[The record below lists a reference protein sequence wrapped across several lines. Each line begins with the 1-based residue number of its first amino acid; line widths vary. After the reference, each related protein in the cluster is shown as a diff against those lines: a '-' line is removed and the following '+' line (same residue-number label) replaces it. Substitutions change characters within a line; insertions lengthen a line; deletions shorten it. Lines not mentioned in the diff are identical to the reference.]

1 MNELKVFTFAEDWGL
16 PTTGPFA
23 LKLLGWLNLA
33 KIPYHQVFENRSG
46 KGPSGKSPW
55 IEFEGQRMGDS
66 QRIIQFLGQRHNIDL
81 DQGLTA
87 EQRAQSVLWRR
98 CFEEGFHQV
107 LEWELFVHPAGK
119 SFIQKVV
126 AESAPPVISKMVS
139 FNICRHFEKQLQAR
153 GLGRYNPAEVEHIGR
168 ADLDALSTLLAG
180 RRFLVDDQPRLVDLA
195 VFGQVAPMLSWPM
208 KTPVAEYAKTLDRVR
223 TWVDTMRTA
232 CFSES
237 AVLHSSVAPGRES
250 IAQS

>member
-1 MNELKVFTFAEDWGL
+1 MSELRVFTFSQDWGL

-33 KIPYHQVFENRSG
+33 NIPYRQVFENRSD

-55 IEFEGQRMGDS
+55 IEFEGHRMGDS
-66 QRIIQFLGQRHNIDL
+66 QRIIQFLGQRYNIDL

-87 EQRAQSVLWRR
+87 EQQAQSVLWRR

-119 SFIQKVV
+119 VFIQKVI
-126 AESAPPVISKMVS
+126 AEAAPPIVSSVVS
-139 FNICRHFEKQLQAR
+139 FSLCRHFEKQLQAR
-153 GLGRYNPAEVEHIGR
+153 GLGRYSPDEVERIGR

-195 VFGQVAPMLSWPM
+195 VFGQVAPMLCWPM
-208 KTPVAEYAKTLDRVR
+208 KTPVAEYAKTLPRVR
-223 TWVDTMRTA
+223 TWVETMRTA
-232 CFSES
+232 CFAES
-237 AVLHSSVAPGRES
+237 KASRSSSVTDQES